1 MTENNNGIEK
11 CIWKIS
17 YDHAMNS
24 NGTTFKDIIKYE
36 VYTPCKKCDGYYII
50 CRNYTAKSPDFEYAK
65 TESFRRTGEGK

>member
-1 MTENNNGIEK
+1 MTEDTNNKGIEKCIEK

-17 YDHAMNS
+17 YEHAMNS

-50 CRNYTAKSPDFEYAK
+50 CRNYT
-65 TESFRRTGEGK
+65 GEKR